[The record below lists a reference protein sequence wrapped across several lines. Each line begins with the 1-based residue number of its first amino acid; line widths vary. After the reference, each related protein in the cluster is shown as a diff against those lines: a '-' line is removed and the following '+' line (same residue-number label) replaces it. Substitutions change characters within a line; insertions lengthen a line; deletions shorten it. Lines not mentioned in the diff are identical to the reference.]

1 MDVLTSPIT
10 LLGDHWLW
18 LALSIV
24 VASWIWED
32 GAVFLAAIMTL
43 DGRLS
48 LAPAYVAA
56 LLGITSGDA
65 ALYLLG
71 RLCHRWRWLRL
82 RLFSHQKGRLLRRRF
97 QHRTFSNIFLI
108 RFVPGLRT
116 LGFSFC
122 GFWRIPF
129 TRFLIAMGVAGLL
142 WTALIFALINVV
154 GMHEAIRDSH
164 WKWALMAGALLL
176 LLLNNIW
183 AARLLQKK
191 EVPNECE

>member
-1 MDVLTSPIT
+1 MEAVLSPIT
-10 LLGDHWLW
+10 QLGDHWLW

-32 GAVFLAAIMTL
+32 GAVFLAAIMAL
-43 DGRLS
+43 DGKLS
-48 LAPAYVAA
+48 PVAAYVAA

-65 ALYLLG
+65 ALYMLG

-97 QHRTFSNIFLI
+97 RHRTFSNIFLI

-122 GFWRIPF
+122 GFWRIPIA
-129 TRFLIAMGVAGLL
+129 RFLFAMILAGVV
-142 WTALIFALINVV
+142 WTTVIFVLINLV
-154 GMHEAIRDSH
+154 GMHDAVRNSS
-164 WKWALMAGALLL
+164 WKWVLMVGALVL

-183 AARLLQKK
+183 AGRLLKK
-191 EVPNECE
+191 KVVPDERK